1 MNIKILSIAILAS
14 LLCLSCADSNLE
26 TTTQS
31 NKTPSNETLH
41 TYDAEIEA
49 GTFNPDNAPA
59 IAKMENMKYKI
70 TEENYGG
77 KTGLC
82 PKLNITSQTMPS
94 LLVFYNKETET
105 KKFVEANW
113 KVFKSGTKIG
123 FLLEKLSIYAD
134 LEQGEWYLMAFMGGG
149 QKVEEKVGET
159 TNIKLNVT
167 LDTNA
172 KLIKKDQEVT
182 ASCPFATTWRRVVMD
197 GNKLKLA
204 DKSNRMMF
212 KAQGVFLVLDVESRM
227 SLNTK
232 LDREVRLE
240 SNAFC
245 STGSYEFDI
254 KKETMTDDADRLS
267 EYWKPTGVDV
277 VKKEYPNYIGCNGKQ
292 YVTRFNLNYQSDFYD
307 GTETNGKSDLKDY
320 MYFRKKNHL
329 GPQETKPFL
338 LCLMPVDYKK
348 TATLNSHVTTEALFY
363 GKVFIDEDTRTRYTY
378 AQETYKNEDPNT
390 WKPYMESRYLLG
402 SFSNNL
408 AKGSCH
414 RMRLRIVR
422 PMLPIERLWVVRQ
435 GTRESGVQE
444 AYMKPTNRGDAEKFA
459 EGKKTE
465 GGLGYPGLTS
475 KKYRFPKYS
484 ELMPIFNN
492 CTLQLETG
500 EDIGGLKGYD
510 IHPEYGKALAIQSHG
525 NWVNINGEQ
534 RKFDNWFCHQVPS
547 TVTDG
552 IMYIKPFDG
561 GGPTTGNYKV
571 AVRMTYEDPKRD
583 IGVATIQVYYLGPNY
598 NLSNAVAGFYCC
610 HDQFWDKFT
619 DKDIIERRFP
629 LGGYYWLND
638 NPTLHQSGEI
648 RSLANKFRLNGK
660 KQDPNTTIPR
670 EPKPIIYRDIDAF
683 FLPWLINP
691 AW

>member
-1 MNIKILSIAILAS
+1 MTFKSFFIAVLAS
-14 LLCLSCADSNLE
+14 VLCLSCSETNLDS
-26 TTTQS
+26 TQTANTEAES
-31 NKTPSNETLH
+31 KVLY
-41 TYDAEIEA
+41 TYDADIEA

-59 IAKMENMKYKI
+59 LAKMENMKYKI
-70 TEENYGG
+70 TEENYDG
-77 KTGLC
+77 KMGLC
-82 PKLNITSQTMPS
+82 PKLNITDSIMPS
-94 LLVFYNKETET
+94 LLVFYNKKTET

-123 FLLEKLSIYAD
+123 FLLEKLSVYAD
-134 LEQGEWYLMAFMGGG
+134 LKQGEWYLMAFMGGG
-149 QKVEEKVGET
+149 KKVGD
-159 TNIKLNVT
+159 KLSVT

-182 ASCPFATTWRRVVMD
+182 ASCPFATTWRRVVMK
-197 GNKLKLA
+197 GNRLRLEKE
-204 DKSNRMMF
+204 SNRMMF

-232 LDREVRLE
+232 LDRNVKLE

-245 STGSYEFDI
+245 SAGSYEFDI
-254 KKETMTDDADRLS
+254 KKETITDDADCLS

-277 VKKEYPNYIGCNGKQ
+277 VKKEYPTYIGCNGKQ
-292 YVTRFNLNYQSDFYD
+292 YVTRFNLNYQSDFPD

-320 MYFRKKNHL
+320 MYFKKKGNDT
-329 GPQETKPFL
+329 PQETKPFL

-348 TATLNSHVTTEALFY
+348 TATLNAGVTTEALFY
-363 GKVFIDEDTRTRYTY
+363 GKVFIDDDTKTRYTY
-378 AQETYKNEDPNT
+378 NQLTYNEDPAT

-422 PMLPIERLWVVRQ
+422 PMLPIERLWAYRQ
-435 GTRESGVQE
+435 GTEKSGVSA
-444 AYMKPTNRGDAEKFA
+444 AYRMKDTNRASSNNFANGNTSEDASSY
-459 EGKKTE
+459 T
-465 GGLGYPGLTS
+465 GLAN
-475 KKYRFPKYS
+475 KKYRLPKYS

-492 CTLQLETG
+492 CTSQLEKG
-500 EDIGGLKGYD
+500 EKIGGVSDYAINK
-510 IHPEYGKALAIQSHG
+510 EYGKALSIQSFG
-525 NWVNINGEQ
+525 NWVDINGEQ

-547 TVTDG
+547 TATYG
-552 IMYIKPFDG
+552 IMYIKPFNG

-571 AVRMTYEDPKRD
+571 AVRMFYESPTEDK
-583 IGVATIQVYYLGPNY
+583 GVATIQVYYLGPNY

-629 LGGYYWLND
+629 LADYWLNND
-638 NPTLHQSGEI
+638 PKLHKAGETV
-648 RSLANKFRLNGK
+648 STMNKFSLSGIA
-660 KQDPNTTIPR
+660 PNASSNTSGW
-670 EPKPIIYRDIDAF
+670 KNIY
-683 FLPWLINP
+683 FLPWLKDK

>member
-49 GTFNPDNAPA
+49 GTFNPNNAPA

-94 LLVFYNKETET
+94 LLVFYNKATET

-159 TNIKLNVT
+159 TNVKLNVT

-245 STGSYEFDI
+245 SAGSYNFDI

-267 EYWKPTGVDV
+267 EYWKPDDHNRI
-277 VKKEYPNYIGCNGKQ
+277 KNDYPTYIAVNGEQ
-292 YVTRFNLNYQSDFYD
+292 YVTRFKLNYQSDFYD
-307 GTETNGKSDLKDY
+307 GTETNGKSALTDY

-329 GPQETKPFL
+329 GAQETKPFL
-338 LCLMPVDYKK
+338 LCLMPVDYTK
-348 TATLNSHVTTEALFY
+348 TATQNAHITTEALFY
-363 GKVFIDEDTRTRYTY
+363 GSVFIDDDTRTNYTY
-378 AQETYKNEDPNT
+378 ARETYKEDPST
-390 WKPYMESRYLLG
+390 WKPYMESKYLLG

-422 PMLPIERLWVVRQ
+422 PMLPIERLWAYRQ
-435 GTRESGVQE
+435 GLNGEPIP
-444 AYMKPTNRGDAEKFA
+444 MKVTNRSDAEDFS
-459 EGKKTE
+459 EGKTDKDRAS
-465 GGLGYPGLTS
+465 YPGLTNG
-475 KKYRFPKYS
+475 KYRFPKYS
-484 ELMPIFNN
+484 ELIPIFNN
-492 CTLQLETG
+492 PTKELEARKK
-500 EDIGGLKGYD
+500 IGNIPPYETNN
-510 IHPEYGKALAIQSHG
+510 EYGFAIAIRSHK
-525 NWVNINGEQ
+525 NWVNING
-534 RKFDNWFCHQVPS
+534 KHLTFDNWFCHQQGS
-547 TVTDG
+547 TDTYG
-552 IMYIKPFDG
+552 IMYIKPFNSTE
-561 GGPTTGNYKV
+561 PTSGNYKV
-571 AVRMTYEDPKRD
+571 AYRMSYEDATNPV
-583 IGVATIQVYYLGPNY
+583 GNATIQVYYLGPNY

-610 HDQFWDKFT
+610 HAGFWAPLTNAGHDIRS
-619 DKDIIERRFP
+619 IIERKFP
-629 LGGYYWLND
+629 LGGDYWLSD
-638 NPTLHQSGEI
+638 KEPRGEGET
-648 RSLANKFRLNGK
+648 RSLYNSFNFNGEA
-660 KQDPNTTIPR
+660 DPPNTSLPW
-670 EPKPIIYRDIDAF
+670 KKWSF
-683 FLPWLINP
+683 FLPWLKAP